1 MRPYLHPSSERIWMA
16 FDQVVLQF
24 LIFDPHE
31 IKKRSRRRRWS
42 EEGNSKPVA
51 EVMREWAT
59 MFTLLGCHCSS
70 EMCSAL
76 NRYVPEMTKQVSYS
90 GKRRGPLHFCYWV
103 FSNNLVPQH
112 YQDFPHNPSKINLRW
127 RLASNDGEKVSAGAD
142 ASCATAEHD

>member
-1 MRPYLHPSSERIWMA
+1 MA

-42 EEGNSKPVA
+42 EEGNTKLVA
-51 EVMREWAT
+51 DVMREWAK

-76 NRYVPEMTKQVSYS
+76 NRYVPEMTQ
-90 GKRRGPLHFCYWV
+90 
-103 FSNNLVPQH
+103 
-112 YQDFPHNPSKINLRW
+112 
-127 RLASNDGEKVSAGAD
+127 
-142 ASCATAEHD
+142 